1 MIAHHTIA
9 GCNMRVGDLL
19 GSGTISGFDEGT
31 YGSLLEQNRAG
42 KQSILLSDG
51 EERKFVD
58 DGDTITIRGWAGEA
72 EDELVGFGECTGLI
86 LPAVAF

>member
-31 YGSLLEQNRAG
+31 YGSMLEQTRAG
-42 KQSILLSDG
+42 KQKIKLNGG
-51 EERKFVD
+51 EERTFIEN
-58 DGDTITIRGWAGEA
+58 GDSITIRGWAGEV
-72 EDELVGFGECTGLI
+72 DGELVGFGECTGTI
-86 LPAVAF
+86 LPAVET